1 MLKGHAWYD
10 KNDNYGI
17 ITNKAI
23 SEGKGAPID
32 RMSENRYFDKY
43 LSHKFFN
50 TNNRFSGSC
59 ILGQPVKM

>member
-1 MLKGHAWYD
+1 MTKMIAMESSQI
-10 KNDNYGI
+10 KQ
-17 ITNKAI
+17 
-23 SEGKGAPID
+23 SVRVKGAPID
-32 RMSENRYFDKY
+32 RMSENRYFDKF